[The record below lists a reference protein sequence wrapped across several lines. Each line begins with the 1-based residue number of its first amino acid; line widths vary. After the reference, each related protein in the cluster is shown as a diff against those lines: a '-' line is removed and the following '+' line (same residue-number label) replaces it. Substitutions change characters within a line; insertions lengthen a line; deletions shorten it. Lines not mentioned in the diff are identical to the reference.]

1 MPSGE
6 VSMMDE
12 RRKFVRLAM
21 QEGANRR
28 DLKDAAAKRD
38 DAAIARSA

>member
-1 MPSGE
+1 MPSRE

-21 QEGANRR
+21 QEGVNRR
-28 DLKDAAAKRD
+28 DLKDTTAKRD
-38 DAAIARSA
+38 DDAIARSA